1 MLQEKR
7 KLWISFYFPLA
18 FAILIWLV
26 KTAEVTFGFSLSF
39 LGVYP
44 REWEGLIGIITY
56 PLVHGDWMHLYSNTV
71 PLLVLGTG
79 IFYFYQKLAFK
90 VIAWIYL
97 GSGILIWIGA
107 RPSYHIGASGIIYG
121 LVTFLFVSG
130 IIRKNR
136 SLMTISMIITF
147 LYGSMAWG
155 VLPIEP
161 SISWEGHLYGSF
173 MGFLCA
179 IMYRKHGPED
189 DKKIEFDDSDLD
201 DENPYWLE
209 GSPPPKTETPP
220 PPTVYNYIY
229 KTKPD
234 NGTNIDD

>member
-7 KLWISFYFPLA
+7 KLWISFYFPLTFAA
-18 FAILIWLV
+18 FIWLV
-26 KTAEVTFGFSLSF
+26 KVAEVTFGFSLATW
-39 LGVYP
+39 GIYP
-44 REWEGLIGIITY
+44 REVSGLIGLIAY
-56 PLVHGDWMHLYSNTV
+56 PLIHGDWMHLYSNTV

-97 GSGILIWIGA
+97 GSGILIWLLA
-107 RPSYHIGASGIIYG
+107 RPNYHIGASGLIYG

-161 SISWEGHLYGSF
+161 GISWEGHLFGSLF
-173 MGFLCA
+173 GFLAA
-179 IMYRKHGPED
+179 ILYRKNGPQD
-189 DKKIEFDDSDLD
+189 DKELVIDESDLD
-201 DENPYWLE
+201 DENPYWME
-209 GSPPPKTETPP
+209 GAEPPKPIEEQQ
-220 PPTVYNYIY
+220 PTYKYVY
-229 KTKPD
+229 KSKSD